1 MADKKVT
8 KAIKEALKSAKPRN
22 FRESVEISI
31 NLRDVD
37 LTLPTNRIE
46 DEIVLPKGRG
56 KEVKIMIFA
65 SGEMAVKA
73 RGVADLIVPPED
85 IETLAEDKAKAKRLA
100 REYDFFVAEAP
111 LMPAIGRRL
120 GTILGPRGK
129 MPRPIPPGTDP
140 GPIINNLK
148 SAVKIRSRDRPT
160 FHAPVGT
167 REMEVDDLA
176 ENLETILRRVEAKLP
191 RGRYNIG
198 SVYVKTSMGPA
209 VRVI

>member
-1 MADKKVT
+1 LADEKIVE
-8 KAIKEALKSAKPRN
+8 AIKKALESAKPRN

-37 LTLPTNRIE
+37 LTLPRNRIE
-46 DEIVLPKGRG
+46 EEIVLPRGRG
-56 KEVKIMIFA
+56 KEVKVALFA

-73 RGVADLIVPPED
+73 KGVADLVIPPEE
-85 IETLAEDKAKAKRLA
+85 IEGLAEDKAGAKRLA

-140 GPIINNLK
+140 VPIINSLK
-148 SAVKIRSRDRPT
+148 SAVRVRSKDKPT

-167 REMEVDDLA
+167 RDMNPDDLA
-176 ENLETILRRVEAKLP
+176 ENVETILRRVEAKLP
-191 RGRYNIG
+191 RGRFNIG

>member
-56 KEVKIMIFA
+56 KEVKIVIFA

-73 RGVADLIVPPED
+73 RGVADLIVPPEE

-100 REYDFFVAEAP
+100 REHDFFVAEAP